1 MMGNLRMSS
10 TDKHLEP
17 SARLQ
22 FLAGWQTVKHGSIRP
37 GGQLIIDY
45 DICRLPNLRT
55 RFRDIIFWQIEA
67 FVRFHPSG
75 ELYTS
80 SVTGGN
86 FDDAGRR
93 PFRGHRSKPFEFV
106 VPRDAIRVEV
116 WFRSGCQDSGRPED
130 VAWDSRF
137 GQNYWFDVI
146 HTQTDKCTDGKNR
159 RLSGSFEA
167 RAAILTHGCGGPA
180 ARAGQLANYRP
191 SFRNLNRKSQVYRCS
206 ATPQTFDWTWFSH
219 STSRSEVNL
228 HSDPRDL

>member
-159 RLSGSFEA
+159 RLFPILRSESCYPNS
-167 RAAILTHGCGGPA
+167 RVAADRLRVQASLRITAVP
-180 ARAGQLANYRP
+180 
-191 SFRNLNRKSQVYRCS
+191 S
-206 ATPQTFDWTWFSH
+206 ATSIGSLRSIDARRHHKH
-219 STSRSEVNL
+219 STGPGSRILPREVK
-228 HSDPRDL
+228 

>member
-1 MMGNLRMSS
+1 MPCMMGNLRMSS

-106 VPRDAIRVEV
+106 VPGDAIRVEV

-146 HTQTDKCTDGKNR
+146 HTQTDKCMDGKNR
-159 RLSGSFEA
+159 RLSRSSEA
-167 RAAILTHGCGGPA
+167 RAAISIGSP
-180 ARAGQLANYRP
+180 
-191 SFRNLNRKSQVYRCS
+191 QVYQCS

-219 STSRSEVNL
+219 STSRSVK
-228 HSDPRDL
+228 